1 MSNLGEYEQLDDKH
15 MMSSGEGGGVWTPPP
30 PPLGPSGPSV
40 LTFFTSQLIRSN
52 RAINKFLI
60 L

>member
-1 MSNLGEYEQLDDKH
+1 MSNLGECEQLDDKH
-15 MMSSGEGGGVWTPPP
+15 MMSSGEW
-30 PPLGPSGPSV
+30 GPSV

>member
-1 MSNLGEYEQLDDKH
+1 MSNLGECEQLVDKH
-15 MMSSGEGGGVWTPPP
+15 MMSLGEWGG
-30 PPLGPSGPSV
+30 GPSV